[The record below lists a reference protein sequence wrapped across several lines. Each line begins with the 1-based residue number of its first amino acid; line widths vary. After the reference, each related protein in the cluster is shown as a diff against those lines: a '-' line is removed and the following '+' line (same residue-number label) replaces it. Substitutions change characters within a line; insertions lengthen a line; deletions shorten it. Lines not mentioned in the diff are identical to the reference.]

1 MEEGQYNHKVDIW
14 SIGITCIE
22 MAERKPPLFHM
33 YHLSAMY
40 HIAQNDP
47 PTLQRPQEWSE
58 LFRDFIAS
66 CLKKEPEERMSSTE
80 ALEHMFINTPQ
91 QDDTLFKLIQRTKE
105 AVRQVDRQNFKR
117 LQKMLMGDDSEIVED
132 IEIEQSR

>member
-1 MEEGQYNHKVDIW
+1 
-14 SIGITCIE
+14 
-22 MAERKPPLFHM
+22 
-33 YHLSAMY
+33 
-40 HIAQNDP
+40 
-47 PTLQRPQEWSE
+47 
-58 LFRDFIAS
+58 
-66 CLKKEPEERMSSTE
+66 
-80 ALEHMFINTPQ
+80 MFINTPQ